1 MNKISKKRLCN
12 LRGGAI
18 SPGPNHPP
26 IPLLKHDNIHLQ
38 LLKLLAENP
47 HRSQRELSRSMGVAL
62 GSVNYCLTSLIDK
75 GYVKLENFKKSD
87 KRKAYAYMLT
97 PAGLEEKL
105 HLTYRFLKRRIGE
118 YAEIK
123 AQIKELTTD
132 LADQAPDLLK
142 KLNHKDL
149 L

>member
-1 MNKISKKRLCN
+1 
-12 LRGGAI
+12 
-18 SPGPNHPP
+18 
-26 IPLLKHDNIHLQ
+26 
-38 LLKLLAENP
+38 
-47 HRSQRELSRSMGVAL
+47 
-62 GSVNYCLTSLIDK
+62 
-75 GYVKLENFKKSD
+75 
-87 KRKAYAYMLT
+87 MLT
-97 PAGLEEKL
+97 PAGFEKKL

>member
-1 MNKISKKRLCN
+1 
-12 LRGGAI
+12 
-18 SPGPNHPP
+18 
-26 IPLLKHDNIHLQ
+26 
-38 LLKLLAENP
+38 
-47 HRSQRELSRSMGVAL
+47 MGVAL

-75 GYVKLENFKKSD
+75 GYVKLKNFKRAD
-87 KRKAYAYMLT
+87 NRKVYAYMLT
-97 PAGLEEKL
+97 PAGLDEKL

>member
-1 MNKISKKRLCN
+1 
-12 LRGGAI
+12 
-18 SPGPNHPP
+18 
-26 IPLLKHDNIHLQ
+26 
-38 LLKLLAENP
+38 LAENP
-47 HRSQRELSRSMGVAL
+47 HRSQRELSRSIGVAL
-62 GSVNYCLTSLIDK
+62 GSVNYCLSSLIDK

-87 KRKAYAYMLT
+87 NRKAYAYMLT
-97 PAGLEEKL
+97 PAGLEQKL

-132 LADQAPDLLK
+132 LADQAPDLLE